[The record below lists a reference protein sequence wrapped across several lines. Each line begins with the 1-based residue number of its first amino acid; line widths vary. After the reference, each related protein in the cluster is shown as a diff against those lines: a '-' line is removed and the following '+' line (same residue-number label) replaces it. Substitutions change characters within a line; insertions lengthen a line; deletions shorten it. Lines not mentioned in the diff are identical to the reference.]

1 MAGLTV
7 GSLVQVREAPF
18 TTMFAPLVIPV
29 RFVIVML
36 ATIWVE
42 VVMAKAEG
50 RKQTAERKRARI
62 LTANGDKSSNP
73 IRSGFRFLLAKI
85 SGLKSLGF
93 MDQKFFVRSSVRLP
107 VRTRLKGLA
116 PFTSAPVMSRPV
128 MPAVITRM
136 AC

>member
-1 MAGLTV
+1 MVQELVAYSSMPSTRPLA
-7 GSLVQVREAPF
+7 SLVQVRAAPF
-18 TTMFAPLVIPV
+18 TVKVAPFVIPV

-42 VVMAKAEG
+42 VVIAKAEG
-50 RKQTAERKRARI
+50 RKQKAERKRARMV
-62 LTANGDKSSNP
+62 TANGDKSSNP

-107 VRTRLKGLA
+107 
-116 PFTSAPVMSRPV
+116 
-128 MPAVITRM
+128 
-136 AC
+136 